1 MIPKKLYINT
11 KKKKNIYIYIYICI
25 YIYTSQ
31 IDKITINL
39 QLQVSGF
46 SNYHLNEC
54 SRLQEY
60 SYVGI

>member
-11 KKKKNIYIYIYICI
+11 KKKNIYIYICI

-46 SNYHLNEC
+46 SNHHVNEC